1 MVWEK
6 LQNAHERGCASGRFG
21 RPLGGPGGPRGPG
34 GPLKGLG
41 APAGSQGRA
50 SKNLYLYTSMGGPRK
65 GAMVAAVAQLYL
77 GSMTFFAAR
86 EARAASGSA
95 WRLSSPQLRL

>member
-1 MVWEK
+1 MCE
-6 LQNAHERGCASGRFG
+6 QE
-21 RPLGGPGGPRGPG
+21 PLGLGCIWAYTFTPLWEGG
-34 GPLKGLG
+34 
-41 APAGSQGRA
+41 GR
-50 SKNLYLYTSMGGPRK
+50 S
-65 GAMVAAVAQLYL
+65 AMAAAVAQLYL

>member
-1 MVWEK
+1 MCGQK
-6 LQNAHERGCASGRFG
+6 L
-21 RPLGGPGGPRGPG
+21 P
-34 GPLKGLG
+34 GLG
-41 APAGSQGRA
+41 SLFY
-50 SKNLYLYTSMGGPRK
+50 NTSVGGTRK